1 MGGTKAPRE
10 LLPGVWHTAHV
21 RTARLRAAVVTV
33 ATLWVATLSSPALAD
48 TSGTGGFEG
57 YALGD
62 PLGQFGWMVLDV
74 PVYNASHFDEAIVDP
89 SPIWG
94 TALGSRALRVS
105 NGVTSGGYG
114 NQLQSPSLADEAGEA
129 SAEDAANS
137 GGTRQQRFEGTL
149 TFASAVPTAEQPGL
163 VVSFAPDSGDG
174 TRMSQFRIYDLP
186 AGLEVV
192 VVAYDRANPA
202 FNEIVLASGLDRTQ
216 VHTMHFTMDFV
227 DGVDNDVLTTDF
239 GTCTSTTVGTWE
251 DYHRDNFPD
260 NPTKPVDS
268 LLFRQAGT
276 AVPANLGGGILF
288 DDIVLTSG
296 ATPPAPPA
304 PGLPAAPTGVTISG
318 EGSSATLI
326 AVAPAVNPCAPVTTY
341 TLTATPVGGGS
352 PVVLTGPSPSFSLAS
367 LPEGFLWEI
376 VLGAANSF
384 GDSPVSAP
392 EEFST
397 ITLAASG
404 IAARDPLLIA
414 AGLVAAGSALL
425 AVARRRRVHR

>member
-1 MGGTKAPRE
+1 MIVA
-10 LLPGVWHTAHV
+10 
-21 RTARLRAAVVTV
+21 
-33 ATLWVATLSSPALAD
+33 ATLWVATLSSPAIAD

-74 PVYNASHFDEAIVDP
+74 PVYGASHFDEAIVDP
-89 SPIWG
+89 SPTWG
-94 TALGSRALRVS
+94 TALGSRAFRVS

-114 NQLQSPSLADEAGEA
+114 NQLQSPSLVDEAGET
-129 SAEDAANS
+129 SAEDAPNS

-268 LLFRQAGT
+268 LLFRQAGA

-288 DDIVLTSG
+288 DDIVLSSG
-296 ATPPAPPA
+296 PTPPP
-304 PGLPAAPTGVTISG
+304 PAAPGPPTPPSG
-318 EGSSATLI
+318 LAVSGDGPAAVI
-326 AVAPAVNPCAPVTTY
+326 AAAPATAAACAPVTTY
-341 TLTATPVGGGS
+341 TLTATPVGGGA
-352 PVVLTGPSPSFSLAS
+352 PIVLTGPNPTFSLAS
-367 LPEGFLWEI
+367 LPPGYLYEI
-376 VLGAANSF
+376 VLAARNEYGESLPS
-384 GDSPVSAP
+384 DPVVY
-392 EEFST
+392 ST
-397 ITLAASG
+397 ITLAESG
-404 IAARDPLLIA
+404 VAAGSQLLIA
-414 AGLVAAGSALL
+414 AGLVSAGAVLLL
-425 AVARRRRVHR
+425 AVRRRRSHR

>member
-1 MGGTKAPRE
+1 M
-10 LLPGVWHTAHV
+10 V
-21 RTARLRAAVVTV
+21 V
-33 ATLWVATLSSPALAD
+33 ATLWAATLANPAAAD
-48 TSGTGGFEG
+48 TFGTGGFEG
-57 YALGD
+57 YSLGD
-62 PLGQFGWMVLDV
+62 PLGQFGWTALDV

-89 SPIWG
+89 SPTWG

-105 NGVTSGGYG
+105 NGVTSGGFG

-129 SAEDAANS
+129 SAEDAPNS

-149 TFASAVPTAEQPGL
+149 TFASAVPSAQQPGL

-186 AGLEVV
+186 AGLQVV
-192 VVAYDRANPA
+192 VVAYDRVTPA

-227 DGVDNDVLTTDF
+227 DGVDNDILSVDF

-288 DDIVLTSG
+288 DDIILSSG
-296 ATPPAPPA
+296 PTPAAPPA
-304 PGLPAAPTGVTISG
+304 PGLPAAPTGLAVTG
-318 EGSSATLI
+318 DAPT
-326 AVAPAVNPCAPVTTY
+326 AVVTAAPSTAAACAPVTAY
-341 TLTATPVGGGS
+341 TLTASPSGGGA
-352 PVVLTGPSPSFSLAS
+352 PIILTGPSPTFSLAS
-367 LPEGFLWEI
+367 LPPGYLYEI
-376 VLGAANSF
+376 VLAAWNEYGESLPS
-384 GDSPVSAP
+384 DPIAY
-392 EEFST
+392 ST
-397 ITLAASG
+397 IVLAESG
-404 IAARDPLLIA
+404 VAVGGQLLIA
-414 AGLVAAGSALL
+414 AGLVAAGSGLL
-425 AVARRRRVHR
+425 VAARRRRVLR